1 MKARNWWLT
10 LVAVIVVAGGG
21 GWVTLK
27 GSSLG
32 RRADIGSG
40 YVAHV
45 VCSCRYVGNRD
56 MKSCATD
63 FEPGMEIVKMSDDP
77 AAKRITAWVPLLA
90 KHTATYSP
98 EFGCA
103 LDRRG

>member
-1 MKARNWWLT
+1 MKARNWWLIL
-10 LVAVIVVAGGG
+10 LVSIAIVGGL
-21 GWVTLK
+21 GWVWLEQ
-27 GSSLG
+27 SSWG
-32 RRADIGSG
+32 RRADLASG

-63 FEPGMEIVKMSDDP
+63 FEPGMEMVKMKDDP

-90 KHTATYSP
+90 KHTATYTP
-98 EFGCA
+98 AYGCA
-103 LDRRG
+103 LDAR

>member
-1 MKARNWWLT
+1 MKARNWWLIA
-10 LVAVIVVAGGG
+10 VVVIVVAAVG
-21 GWVTLK
+21 GWAWLK
-27 GSSLG
+27 QSTNG
-32 RRADIGSG
+32 RRADLAAG

-63 FEPGMEIVKMSDDP
+63 FEPGMEIVKMADDTQ
-77 AAKRITAWVPLLA
+77 ARRITAWVPLLA

-98 EFGCA
+98 EYGCT
-103 LDRRG
+103 LDPR

>member
-1 MKARNWWLT
+1 MKARNWWLIF
-10 LVAVIVVAGGG
+10 LGCIVIVGLGGG
-21 GWVTLK
+21 AWLK
-27 GSSLG
+27 QSRFG
-32 RRADIGSG
+32 RRADLAAG

-45 VCSCRYVGNRD
+45 VCSCHYVGKRD

-90 KHTATYSP
+90 KHTATYTP
-98 EFGCA
+98 AFGCA
-103 LDRRG
+103 LDAR